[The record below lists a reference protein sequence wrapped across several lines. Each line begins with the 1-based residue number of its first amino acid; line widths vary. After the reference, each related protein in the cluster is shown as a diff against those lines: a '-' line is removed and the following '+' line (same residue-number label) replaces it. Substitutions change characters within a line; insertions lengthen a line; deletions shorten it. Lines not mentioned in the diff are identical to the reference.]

1 MILLFTIL
9 LLQMFDQIFLEL
21 RARYQSLK
29 ISTIDLVKRLRFFI
43 VVFSR
48 IQRYSVIRST
58 RMPYVSIICAIFS
71 L

>member
-1 MILLFTIL
+1 MILLVTIL

-21 RARYQSLK
+21 KARYQSLK

>member
-1 MILLFTIL
+1 MILLVTIL